1 MPLLNEISA
10 CMSAFTAA
18 KILTDA
24 GEAVERLH
32 CEQLDFSLRGF
43 STDTRTIAPENCF
56 IALKG
61 ANFDGN
67 LYAAKA
73 VEKGAVMCILTSKPD
88 DLPEVPC
95 VIVKDAVHAYG
106 LLARTYLTQLR
117 LAGMHRV
124 VAVTGSSGKTTVK
137 DMTAHVLSA
146 KYRTY
151 ATSGNHNNH
160 IGVPYTVLHMP
171 PETEAAVIEMG
182 MNHRH
187 EIENL
192 VNIASPDYA
201 VITNVGT
208 AHIGNLGSQQEI
220 FNAKMEI
227 TSQMNLRTGKLILPK
242 DDALLGDIWK
252 VPFIPYNIHYITREG
267 REHVQ
272 LSAED
277 ITETAEYTAFT
288 AVHGAE
294 RCAVTLPMTGLHNVT
309 NALLAMEVGL
319 TLNMTL
325 AECAAALADFRPGAM
340 RSEREI
346 IGNLTLVRD
355 FYNANPEAMH
365 ASLTALPTI
374 ANGAKTVAVLGNM
387 NELGEY
393 AADAHRELGAFCKA
407 HVDTAYF
414 CGDNYADFAAG
425 YGDGAK
431 AFAKQEDLTAALLN
445 DLSALTASP
454 CCMIIKASRGLKMEN
469 VYDAV
474 VNALK

>member
-1 MPLLNEISA
+1 MPLLQEMNARMNAGMIHRIMEMRGISFQA
-10 CMSAFTAA
+10 
-18 KILTDA
+18 LN
-24 GEAVERLH
+24 
-32 CEQLDFSLRGF
+32 CENLDFSVTGF
-43 STDTRTIAPENCF
+43 STDTRTIQPGNCF

-61 ANFDGN
+61 ENFDGN
-67 LYAAKA
+67 QYAQAA
-73 VEKGAVMCILTSKPD
+73 VDKGAVMCILS
-88 DLPEVPC
+88 DLDVKMPAVPC
-95 VIVKDAVHAYG
+95 LIVPDTVRAYG
-106 LLARTYLTQLR
+106 MIANQYLLECKAK
-117 LAGMHRV
+117 GCKV

-137 DMTAHVLSA
+137 DMTAHVLAA

-160 IGVPYTVLHMP
+160 IGVPFTVLHMP

-192 VNIASPDYA
+192 VTIAPPDLA

-208 AHIGNLGSQQEI
+208 AHIGNLGSQEEI
-220 FNAKMEI
+220 FNAKLEI
-227 TSQMNLRTGKLILPK
+227 TGEMDLRTGKLILPK
-242 DDALLGDIWK
+242 DDPMLGDIWR
-252 VPFIPYNIHYITREG
+252 VPFIPQNIRYITREG
-267 REHVQ
+267 RDHAA

-277 ITETAEYTAFT
+277 ITETAEYTRFT
-288 AVHGAE
+288 AVSGE
-294 RCAVTLPMTGLHNVT
+294 TRCTVTLPMTGLHNVT

-319 TLNMTL
+319 TLDMTL
-325 AECAAALADFRPGAM
+325 AECAVALADFRPGAM

-346 IGNLTLVRD
+346 FGNLTLVRD
-355 FYNANPEAMH
+355 FYNANPEAMR

-393 AADAHRELGAFCKA
+393 AANAHRELGAFCRA
-407 HVDTAYF
+407 QVDTAYF
-414 CGDNYADFAAG
+414 CGDNFADFAAG

-445 DLSALTASP
+445 DLPGLTGNP